1 MQDETHKYRFPF
13 SFIERFKAKKLLR
26 NYKQIPIF
34 IISYNRLTY
43 LEQIITYFESRGY
56 TNINIID
63 NCSTYAPLLAYLE
76 KSPYKCYRMD
86 KNLGHMVF
94 WISKK
99 FKKFRK
105 NNFFALT
112 DPDIIPSKNCP
123 DNFVKNFLETL
134 LTHDNCNKVGFS
146 LKIDDLPEDNQL
158 KKIILEWEKQF
169 YEKKYSE
176 QSPILYNAD
185 IDTTFA
191 VYRPQKKKIN
201 FFKAIRVGYPYQAH
215 HLPWYK
221 NLEKLS
227 SEDIFYKE
235 SLNKETGTWN
245 GQYSAEELK
254 NKITNTN

>member
-1 MQDETHKYRFPF
+1 MNP
-13 SFIERFKAKKLLR
+13 
-26 NYKQIPIF
+26 
-34 IISYNRLTY
+34 
-43 LEQIITYFESRGY
+43 G
-56 TNINIID
+56 
-63 NCSTYAPLLAYLE
+63 
-76 KSPYKCYRMD
+76 
-86 KNLGHMVF
+86 
-94 WISKK
+94 
-99 FKKFRK
+99 
-105 NNFFALT
+105 
-112 DPDIIPSKNCP
+112 DIQ
-123 DNFVKNFLETL
+123 TL
-134 LTHDNCNKVGFS
+134 
-146 LKIDDLPEDNQL
+146 
-158 KKIILEWEKQF
+158 ILWEKQF

-176 QSPILYNAD
+176 QSPILYDAD